1 MLNYLTTAQLRVV
14 IRHAYWH
21 LGSKELFTFR
31 GKIKISKGNCL
42 NPIPTGHGLNQP
54 IYSYHVTQAGRN
66 RDKSRSLF
74 YIWNS
79 KTVKLVTACRC
90 SHCKLASDACRSSIR
105 STLKTIYKD
114 RRNRGS
120 GGKLTQNI
128 LAIIKAKHSPS
139 KGLWLLLAPL
149 DFQTLLWPY
158 FLRQFPMDILIFP
171 LKVNDFS
178 EAKSR

>member
-1 MLNYLTTAQLRVV
+1 MLDYYLTAAQLRVV
-14 IRHAYWH
+14 IRHAYRD
-21 LGSKELFTFR
+21 LASDELITFK
-31 GKIKISKGNCL
+31 GEIKISMGNCL
-42 NPIPTGHGLNQP
+42 
-54 IYSYHVTQAGRN
+54 
-66 RDKSRSLF
+66 KSRSVCHT
-74 YIWNS
+74 WNS

-105 STLKTIYKD
+105 STLKTIYKG

-120 GGKLTQNI
+120 GGKLTLHI
-128 LAIIKAKHSPS
+128 LAIIKAKPSPS
-139 KGLWLLLAPL
+139 KDLWLLLTPL
-149 DFQTLLWPY
+149 DFQTLIRPY